1 MGWSL
6 DRIVKNGRVLIADD
20 MMEWDIGIKDG
31 RIARLA
37 PSIPASEAKE
47 RPVDAGGCWV
57 LPGVVDAH
65 VHLNEPGM
73 GHWEGFAAGSSALAA
88 GGVTTYIDMP
98 LNGLPPT
105 VDLRALELKLKAAS
119 EAGSAVDYA
128 LWGGLVPG
136 NLDRLEELHRAGV
149 AGFKAFLSA
158 PGGEGEEAFRE
169 VDDVTLFEG
178 MARIAKLGGVL
189 ALHAESESI
198 TSRLGS
204 RAVAE
209 GRLSARDFAAS
220 RPVLAEVE
228 AVGRALL
235 FAEMTGCAVH
245 FVHISSASAV
255 ERIHKARE
263 HGLNV
268 SVETCPHYLALKE
281 EDMEEL
287 GPVAKCAPPL
297 RSERE
302 QEKLWDAVRKGRIDL
317 IASDHSPCPTELKT
331 VGEGGFFG
339 AWGGISGAQST
350 LELMVTEG
358 TLKRGIP
365 LSRISRMLSYAPA
378 RRFGLYPRKG
388 AIAVGADADLVLL
401 DPNRSYTLQPEHL
414 LYRHRHSP
422 YIGYTF
428 GARVTAT
435 LCRGVMVYELD
446 RGILAPGKGT
456 WLRHGGPAHTTG
468 RVDAG

>member
-1 MGWSL
+1 MEGQL
-6 DRIVKNGRVLIADD
+6 DRIVTNGRVLIADD
-20 MMEWDIGIKDG
+20 FMDWDVGIKDG

-37 PSIPASEAKE
+37 PSIPAAEAKE
-47 RPVDAGGCWV
+47 PPVDAAGCWV
-57 LPGVVDAH
+57 LPGVIDAH

-73 GHWEGFAAGSSALAA
+73 GHWEGFASGSASLAA

-105 VDLRALELKLKAAS
+105 VDVRALELKLQAAAL
-119 EAGSAVDYA
+119 AGSAVDYA

-136 NLDRLEELHRAGV
+136 NADRLEELHRAGV

-158 PGGEGEEAFRE
+158 PGGEGEEAFCE

-178 MARIAKLGGVL
+178 MTRIAKMGAVL

-198 TSRLGS
+198 TSRLTELSLRQGK
-204 RAVAE
+204 
-209 GRLSARDFAAS
+209 LSAKDFAAS

-245 FVHISSASAV
+245 FVHMSSAAAVDRITKAKSA
-255 ERIHKARE
+255 
-263 HGLNV
+263 GLNV
-268 SVETCPHYLALKE
+268 TVETCPHYLALTE
-281 EDMEEL
+281 EDMERL
-287 GPVAKCAPPL
+287 GPAAKCAPPL
-297 RSERE
+297 RSVRER
-302 QEKLWDAVRKGRIDL
+302 EKLWDAVRGGRIDL
-317 IASDHSPCPTELKT
+317 IASDHSPCPEALKR

-358 TLKRGIP
+358 TLRRGIP
-365 LSRISRMLSYAPA
+365 LPRISRMLSYAPA

-401 DPNRSYTLQPEHL
+401 DPNRSYTLMPEHL
-414 LYRHRHSP
+414 LYRHRISP
-422 YIGYTF
+422 YTGYSF
-428 GARVTAT
+428 GARVKAT
-435 LCRGVMVYELD
+435 LCRGVTVYDVEQ
-446 RGILAPGKGT
+446 GITAPGRGE
-456 WLRHGGPAHTTG
+456 WLRPPGAGHHTG
-468 RVDAG
+468 RMDAS